1 MDPKTLYCSGPYHSV
16 TPELR
21 IFLHLAR
28 VPSSFSPVHVSR
40 RYLWNETE
48 CLPCPEG
55 MYCPGNFLPAY
66 QLAGYWV
73 EHSDIGG
80 LSYYSVF
87 SCRDASRC
95 PAGDPGQ
102 CNVGRTGRA
111 CADCFLGYAS
121 DVDGSCKPCDALSMW
136 PFLLL
141 PIVML
146 GLLPLL
152 VAASILMSRAR
163 RVAVSI
169 FLVCV
174 IFGQLVVCLQSL
186 EA

>member
-1 MDPKTLYCSGPYHSV
+1 MLSFSFS
-16 TPELR
+16 
-21 IFLHLAR
+21 IFLTECFP
-28 VPSSFSPVHVSR
+28 PSAAVAR
-40 RYLWNETE
+40 RYLWNGTE
-48 CLPCPEG
+48 CLSCPEG
-55 MYCPGNFLPAY
+55 MDCPGGNAFPM
-66 QLAGYWV
+66 QLSGFWV
-73 EHSDIGG
+73 EHSYVEG
-80 LSYYSVF
+80 LSYFSVF

-95 PAGDPGQ
+95 PAGEPGQ

-111 CADCFLGYAS
+111 CADCFRGYAS
-121 DVDGSCKPCDALSMW
+121 DVDGSCKPCDALSLW

-169 FLVCV
+169 FIVCV

>member
-1 MDPKTLYCSGPYHSV
+1 M
-16 TPELR
+16 
-21 IFLHLAR
+21 
-28 VPSSFSPVHVSR
+28 
-40 RYLWNETE
+40 
-48 CLPCPEG
+48 
-55 MYCPGNFLPAY
+55 
-66 QLAGYWV
+66 
-73 EHSDIGG
+73 
-80 LSYYSVF
+80 F

-95 PAGDPGQ
+95 PAGEPGQ

-111 CADCFLGYAS
+111 CADCFRGYAS
-121 DVDGSCKPCDALSMW
+121 DVDGSCRPCDALSLW

-146 GLLPLL
+146 GLLPLI

-169 FLVCV
+169 FIVCV